1 MEKSKRK
8 EMEFQHRRT
17 EILSQAEKIFA
28 AKGFHNAT
36 MAEIA
41 STSGF
46 ATGTLYQFFEGKEN
60 LYNIMVS
67 EKLDRMYLEIRESVN
82 SQEKMIDK
90 IENLVESHFHFVENN
105 VDFCDLLIRGEGL
118 TLSDKGTILRDKIIA
133 DYFNHIGFVE
143 SIMRFGMEI
152 RTLKSGDPRMMA
164 YTLLGIIRSF
174 FYYWMLTNQDT
185 PLSDKV
191 GCVSDIFLKGV
202 GLELTE

>member
-1 MEKSKRK
+1 
-8 EMEFQHRRT
+8 
-17 EILSQAEKIFA
+17 
-28 AKGFHNAT
+28 

-41 STSGF
+41 NASGF
-46 ATGTLYQFFEGKEN
+46 ATGTLYQFFEGKET

-67 EKLDRMYLEIRESVN
+67 EKLDRMYSEIRDSVN
-82 SQEKMIDK
+82 KEGRLTDK
-90 IENLVESHFHFVENN
+90 IERLVDAHFHFVENN

-118 TLSDKGTILRDKIIA
+118 TLSDKGTILRDKLIA

-143 SIMRFGMEI
+143 SIMRFGMET

-202 GLELTE
+202 GLELTK

>member
-1 MEKSKRK
+1 MEKLKRK
-8 EMEFQHRRT
+8 EMEFQFRRT
-17 EILSQAEKIFA
+17 EILNQAERIFA

-41 STSGF
+41 NASGF
-46 ATGTLYQFFEGKEN
+46 ATGTLYQFFEGKES
-60 LYNIMVS
+60 LYNVMVS
-67 EKLDRMYLEIRESVN
+67 EKIDRMYSEIRISVN
-82 SQEKMIDK
+82 REEKLTDK
-90 IENLVESHFHFVENN
+90 IEKLVESHFYFVENN

-118 TLSDKGTILRDKIIA
+118 SLSDKGTILRDKLIA
-133 DYFNHIGFVE
+133 DYFNHISFVE
-143 SIMRFGMEI
+143 SIMRFGMET

-185 PLSDKV
+185 LLSDKV

>member
-1 MEKSKRK
+1 MEKTKRK
-8 EMEFQHRRT
+8 EMEFQLRRS
-17 EILSQAEKIFA
+17 EILNQAEKIFA
-28 AKGFHNAT
+28 AKGFHNTT
-36 MAEIA
+36 MAAVA
-41 STSGF
+41 SASGF

-82 SQEKMIDK
+82 SQERMVDK
-90 IENLVESHFHFVENN
+90 IEKLVESHFHFAENN

-118 TLSDKGTILRDKIIA
+118 TLSDKGTILRDKLIA

-143 SIMRFGMEI
+143 NIMRFGIET
-152 RTLKSGDPRMMA
+152 RTLKGGDPRMMA

-174 FYYWMLTNQDT
+174 FYYWMLANQNT

-191 GCVSDIFLKGV
+191 GCVSDIFLKGA

>member
-8 EMEFQHRRT
+8 QMEFQLRRT
-17 EILSQAEKIFA
+17 EILSEAEKIFA

-41 STSGF
+41 TASGF

-82 SQEKMIDK
+82 NQDRIVDK
-90 IENLVESHFHFVENN
+90 IEKLVESHFHFVENN

-118 TLSDKGTILRDKIIA
+118 TLSDKGTILRDKLIA

-143 SIMRFGMEI
+143 SIMRFGIET
-152 RTLKSGDPRMMA
+152 RKLKSRDPRMMA

-174 FYYWMLTNQDT
+174 FYYWMLTNQNT
-185 PLSDKV
+185 PLSDEV
-191 GCVSDIFLKGV
+191 GCVSDIFLKGA

>member
-8 EMEFQHRRT
+8 EMEFQLRRT

-41 STSGF
+41 SASGF

-60 LYNIMVS
+60 LYNVMVS
-67 EKLDRMYLEIRESVN
+67 EKLDRMYLKIRESVN
-82 SQEKMIDK
+82 GQDKVIDK
-90 IENLVESHFHFVENN
+90 IEKLVEAHFHFVENN

-118 TLSDKGTILRDKIIA
+118 TLADKGTILRDKVIA
-133 DYFNHIGFVE
+133 DYFNHISFVE
-143 SIMRFGMEI
+143 SIMRFGMETK
-152 RTLKSGDPRMMA
+152 TLKSWDPRMMA

-191 GCVSDIFLKGV
+191 RCVSDIFLKGV

>member
-8 EMEFQHRRT
+8 EIEFQLRRT

-28 AKGFHNAT
+28 TKGFHNAT

-41 STSGF
+41 SASGF
-46 ATGTLYQFFEGKEN
+46 ATGTLYHFFEGKET

-67 EKLDRMYLEIRESVN
+67 EKLDRMYSEIRDSVN
-82 SQEKMIDK
+82 KEGKLTDK
-90 IENLVESHFHFVENN
+90 IEKLVDAHFHFVENN

-118 TLSDKGTILRDKIIA
+118 TLSDKGTILRDKLIA

-143 SIMRFGMEI
+143 SIMRFGME
-152 RTLKSGDPRMMA
+152 TSAVKSGDPRMMA

-191 GCVSDIFLKGV
+191 SCVSDIFLKGV
-202 GLELTE
+202 GLELME